1 MRWRL
6 RFRRARHLGAEIA
19 TLIEVSRRRIAMNAA
34 WRDPANPAADLL
46 LRGARV
52 IDPANDHDGV
62 ADVAIR
68 NGRVAALGPAA
79 QDLAAKR
86 QIDVRGAIVTPG
98 FIDMHV
104 HVYEWVTNFGVPA
117 DAAGIQSGATTIVDQ
132 GSSGAW
138 TFGGFKAFIAGPART
153 DVRAF
158 VSINVAGA
166 LQGGMEGTTLHN
178 PGMVHVDS
186 LVRIAAEHPQIV
198 RGIKCHWESGS
209 LSHWGPTVLKK
220 AAEAGRAA
228 HLPLYVHTGELFPVD
243 EANRPNPS
251 AVMGQVVRY
260 LKSGDT
266 LAHIYSRMPDGIMS
280 IGEDVPGW
288 LFEAKSAG
296 VLFDLGHG
304 VNLSFKIARKMMEKG
319 VFPDTIGSDVHGD
332 FNAYHDFSILDY
344 SLVGGMNKLLGIGMS
359 LTDAVRAVTA
369 TPAKVLADPSIGH
382 LGPGARANVTVL
394 RPVEGEWTF
403 FDSVR
408 ERLTVRERL
417 LTDLVVIDGE
427 VIVPDCGLL
436 ADVMAP
442 SERPRGITRPAMFTT
457 LLEREAAQ

>member
-1 MRWRL
+1 MS
-6 RFRRARHLGAEIA
+6 E
-19 TLIEVSRRRIAMNAA
+19 TQN
-34 WRDPANPAADLL
+34 DPATQRADLL
-46 LRGARV
+46 LRGGRV
-52 IDPANDHDGV
+52 IDPANGHDAV

-68 NGRVAALGPAA
+68 NGRVVAVGAAA
-79 QDLAAKR
+79 QGFTAKR

-117 DAAGIQSGATTIVDQ
+117 DAVGIQSGATTIVDQ

-138 TFGGFKAFIAGPART
+138 TFGGFKAFIADPART

-178 PGMVHVDS
+178 PGMVNVES
-186 LVRIAAEHPQIV
+186 LVRIAEENPHLV

-228 HLPLYVHTGELFPVD
+228 NLPLYVHTGELFPVD
-243 EANRPNPS
+243 EANRPTPS
-251 AVMGQVVRY
+251 VVMGQVVPY
-260 LKSGDT
+260 LKAGDT
-266 LAHIYSRMPDGIMS
+266 LAHIYSCMPDGIMS
-280 IGEDVPGW
+280 VGEDVPGW
-288 LFEAKSAG
+288 LFEAKAKG
-296 VLFDLGHG
+296 VRFDLGHG
-304 VNLSFKIARKMMEKG
+304 VNFSFKIARKMMEKG
-319 VFPDTIGSDVHGD
+319 ILPDTLGSDVHGD
-332 FNAYHDFSILDY
+332 FNSYHDFSILDY
-344 SLVGGMNKLLGIGMS
+344 SQVGGMNKLIGLGMS
-359 LTDAVRAVTA
+359 LTDAVRALTA
-369 TPAKVLADPSIGH
+369 TPSKVLGDPSIGH

-403 FDSVR
+403 VDARR

-417 LTDLVVIDGE
+417 LPDLVVMDGE
-427 VIVPDCGLL
+427 PMTPDCGLL

-442 SERPRGITRPAMFTT
+442 TERPRGITRPFFLASNVSHM
-457 LLEREAAQ
+457 AAQ

>member
-1 MRWRL
+1 M
-6 RFRRARHLGAEIA
+6 
-19 TLIEVSRRRIAMNAA
+19 SAA
-34 WRDPANPAADLL
+34 WRDPATLTTDLL
-46 LRGARV
+46 LRGGRV
-52 IDPANDHDGV
+52 IDPANDHDGI
-62 ADVAIR
+62 ADVAIH
-68 NGRVAALGPAA
+68 NGRVVAVGAAAEE
-79 QDLAAKR
+79 LASKR

-98 FIDMHV
+98 FVDMHV

-138 TFGGFKAFIAGPART
+138 TFGGFKAFIADPART

-178 PGMVHVDS
+178 PGMVQVDG
-186 LVRIAAEHPQIV
+186 LVRIAAEHPHIV
-198 RGIKCHWESGS
+198 RGIKCHWESGG
-209 LSHWGPTVLKK
+209 LSHWGPAVLTK

-228 HLPLYVHTGELFPVD
+228 NLPLYVHTGELFPVD

-260 LKSGDT
+260 LKPGDT

-280 IGEDVPGW
+280 IGEEVPGW
-288 LFEAKSAG
+288 LFEAKAAG

-359 LTDAVRAVTA
+359 LTDVVRAATA

-394 RPVEGEWTF
+394 RSVDSEWTF

-417 LTDLVVIDGE
+417 LPDLVVIDGE
-427 VIVPDCGLL
+427 VMVPDCGLL

>member
-1 MRWRL
+1 MS
-6 RFRRARHLGAEIA
+6 AP
-19 TLIEVSRRRIAMNAA
+19 S
-34 WRDPANPAADLL
+34 RDPAPPVADLL
-46 LRGARV
+46 LRGGRV
-52 IDPANDHDGV
+52 VDPANNHDGI

-68 NGRVAALGPAA
+68 NGRVVAVGAAA
-79 QDLAAKR
+79 QELVAKR

-98 FIDMHV
+98 FVDMHV
-104 HVYEWVTNFGVPA
+104 HVYEWVTNFGAPA
-117 DAAGIQSGATTIVDQ
+117 DAAGIQSGSTTIVDQ

-138 TFGGFKAFIAGPART
+138 TFGGFKAFIADPART

-178 PGMVHVDS
+178 PGMVQVDS
-186 LVRIAAEHPQIV
+186 LVRIAAEHPHIV
-198 RGIKCHWESGS
+198 RGIKCHWESGG
-209 LSHWGPTVLKK
+209 LSHWGPAVLKK

-228 HLPLYVHTGELFPVD
+228 NLPLYVHTGELFPVD

-251 AVMGQVVRY
+251 AVMGQVVSY

-266 LAHIYSRMPDGIMS
+266 LAGIMS
-280 IGEDVPGW
+280 IGEEVPPW
-288 LFEAKSAG
+288 LFEARAAG

-304 VNLSFKIARKMMEKG
+304 VNLSFKIARTMMEKG

-332 FNAYHDFSILDY
+332 FCAYHDFSILDY
-344 SLVGGMNKLLGIGMS
+344 SLIGGMNKLLGLGMS
-359 LTDAVRAVTA
+359 LTDVVRAATA
-369 TPAKVLADPSIGH
+369 TPARVLADPSIGH

-408 ERLTVRERL
+408 ERLVVRERL
-417 LTDLVVIDGE
+417 LPDLVVMDGE
-427 VIVPDCGLL
+427 VMTPDCGLL

-442 SERPRGITRPAMFTT
+442 SERPRGITRPAYLAGTVASI
-457 LLEREAAQ
+457 AAQ